1 FMGIEV
7 PEKYGGPGSSF
18 FDTVL
23 VVEGLAK
30 VSYLPYTVIKFII
43 DPAVSV
49 FVDVQNTLI
58 APLLM
63 QLGTEEQKQ
72 KYLPKVCNEWV
83 GSFCL
88 SEPGSGSDAFA
99 LATVAKPEG
108 DDYAITGSKMWIT
121 NAGHASFFL
130 VSLSQSDECRR
141 MKSSSYK
148 YAIECLNAGR
158 IGIGAQMIGLA
169 QGCFDATIPYLQ
181 ERKQFGSRLIDFQ

>member
-1 FMGIEV
+1 MGIEV
-7 PEKYGGPGSSF
+7 PESYGGPGSSF

-30 VSYLPYTVIKFII
+30 V

-63 QLGTEEQKQ
+63 QLGSEEQKE
-72 KYLPKVCNEWV
+72 KYLPKIVSEWV

-88 SEPGSGSDAFA
+88 SEPSSGSDAFA
-99 LATVAKPEG
+99 LKTVAKADG
-108 DDYAITGSKMWIT
+108 NDFIINGSKMWIT

-130 VSLSQSDECRR
+130 
-141 MKSSSYK
+141 
-148 YAIECLNAGR
+148 
-158 IGIGAQMIGLA
+158 
-169 QGCFDATIPYLQ
+169 
-181 ERKQFGSRLIDFQ
+181 